1 MTTVSKSV
9 YFDVLDGIVDKY
21 NITYHR
27 TVEMKPI
34 AVKS

>member
-1 MTTVSKSV
+1 MTTVSESV

-21 NITYHR
+21 NITYRR
-27 TVEMKPI
+27 TVEIKPI

>member
-1 MTTVSKSV
+1 MTAVSESV

-27 TVEMKPI
+27 TIEIKPI

>member
-1 MTTVSKSV
+1 MTTVPKSV

-27 TVEMKPI
+27 TIEIKPI